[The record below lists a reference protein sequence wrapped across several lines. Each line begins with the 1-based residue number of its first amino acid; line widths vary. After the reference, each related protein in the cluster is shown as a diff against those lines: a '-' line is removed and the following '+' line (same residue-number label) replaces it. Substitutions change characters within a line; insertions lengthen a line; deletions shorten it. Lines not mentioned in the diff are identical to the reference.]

1 MSLTVHFITKN
12 CETSCILE
20 TRSFPEHYTGAN
32 IARKLKDMVSTF
44 NIDNSKVVAFVH
56 DQDST
61 VKLAGEIIQRDAS
74 WYSINCAAKN
84 VFIVLYIRP
93 MTMNYSFKMKLFL
106 KNYRFTSLPFF
117 LIF

>member
-12 CETSCILE
+12 WETSCILE

-44 NIDNSKVVAFVH
+44 NIDNSKVVAVVH

-61 VKLAGEIIQRDAS
+61 VKLAGVIIQCDAS
-74 WYSINCAAKN
+74 WCSINCA
-84 VFIVLYIRP
+84 VH
-93 MTMNYSFKMKLFL
+93 KLKL
-106 KNYRFTSLPFF
+106 C
-117 LIF
+117 IMVH